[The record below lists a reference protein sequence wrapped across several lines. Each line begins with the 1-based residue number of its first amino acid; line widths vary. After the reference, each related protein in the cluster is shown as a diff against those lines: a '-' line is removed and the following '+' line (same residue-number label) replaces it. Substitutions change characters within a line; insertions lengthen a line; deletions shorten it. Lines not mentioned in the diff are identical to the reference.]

1 MSEDAPIT
9 VVGVDGSPSS
19 IDALQWAIRYARR
32 GQGFR
37 AGGDRLAAADGLRP
51 VPGDFAVTS
60 DELARPAGRRRHCPT
75 RSRRPSRG
83 TAPVDLVQRVV
94 EGHPATVLIDEAAT
108 ADLLVVGARGHSA
121 LTGMV
126 LGSVSSHCVHHS
138 PCPVVVMRDHRSD
151 TK

>member
-19 IDALQWAIRYARR
+19 VDALQWAVRYASAVH
-32 GQGFR
+32 GSVR
-37 AGGDRLAAADGLRP
+37 AVIAWQQPMAYGP
-51 VPGDFAVTS
+51 YPGDFAVTS
-60 DELARPAGRRRHCPT
+60 DELLSGWSEKTLSDAVAQAVP
-75 RSRRPSRG
+75 G

-151 TK
+151 PK